1 MTDEDRLRRG
11 LRALARTAPASED
24 AWERIGAAIEA
35 GRPQNEGS
43 ALLAS
48 APVAPRTARHARPRT
63 RIWPRRV
70 LIGLNIFI
78 AFCLVATASGYG
90 YLRWRFGQI
99 DKIELGSIL
108 RNSGEDDPGSPMNV
122 LLVGSDTRENVT
134 EEEADKFGTA
144 RDVGGKHSDTIM
156 VLHADP
162 RAEKAAILSI
172 PRDLYVTIAGT
183 GRKDRINTAIQSTDG
198 ERRLIATIRQELGI
212 QIDHYAEVDFYGFR
226 GIVDSVGG
234 VTIPFTSPARDR
246 VTGLNVPKAG
256 CVELDGDEAL
266 AYARSRHYQSY
277 ESGRWR
283 TDPTGD
289 LGRISRQQNFIR
301 RMMKQAIAQ
310 GIRNPLKAN
319 SMVSTATKYVKIDDT
334 LSTADIRRL
343 AGRFKSLAP
352 EAVDMLSLPV
362 VATRVKATGASVLE
376 LEQPEAQEMI
386 DRFNGKTEEISTPDQ
401 LPKVIP
407 GSIRV
412 RVLNGSGVGGQAT
425 KASFGLQRA
434 GFAVS
439 GTGDA
444 PSFQYTRSLV
454 RYGSGQKE
462 KALVLQAYIEGGAQI
477 VEDRKLVGGD
487 LQLITGSTYVG
498 IRTPGAQAGGAPT
511 TTTTSPPSR
520 TPTRGAPLVLNC

>member
-1 MTDEDRLRRG
+1 
-11 LRALARTAPASED
+11 
-24 AWERIGAAIEA
+24 
-35 GRPQNEGS
+35 
-43 ALLAS
+43 
-48 APVAPRTARHARPRT
+48 VAPRHARHARHARPTSRT
-63 RIWPRRV
+63 WPRRV

-99 DKIELGSIL
+99 DKINLGSVL
-108 RNSGEDDPGSPMNV
+108 RGSGHDDPGEPMNV
-122 LLVGSDTRENVT
+122 LFVGSDTRENVT
-134 EEEADKFGTA
+134 PEEAKKFGTS

-156 VLHADP
+156 ILHADP

-172 PRDLYVTIAGT
+172 PRDLYVNIAGT
-183 GRKDRINTAIQSTDG
+183 QRKDRINTAIQAADG
-198 ERRLIATIRQELGI
+198 ERRLIETIHQELGI
-212 QIDHYAEVDFYGFR
+212 QVDHYAEVDFYGFR
-226 GIVDSVGG
+226 GIVNSVGG
-234 VTIPFTSPARDR
+234 VTIPFTSPARDL
-246 VTGLNVPKAG
+246 VTGLRVPNAG
-256 CVELDGDEAL
+256 CVELDGDQAL

-310 GIRNPLKAN
+310 GVRNPIKAN
-319 SMVSTATKYVKIDDT
+319 SMAGTATKYVKIDNT

-362 VATRVKATGASVLE
+362 VARTIKATGAQVLD
-376 LEQPEAQEMI
+376 LKDPDAQQMI
-386 DRFNGKTEEISTPDQ
+386 AKFNGQAPADTAPTQ

-412 RVLNGSGVGGQAT
+412 RILNGSGQGGQASQ
-425 KASFGLQRA
+425 ASLGLQKA
-434 GFAVS
+434 GFSVS

-444 PSFQYTRSLV
+444 PSFSYSRSLV
-454 RYGSGQKE
+454 RYGTGQRD
-462 KALVLQAYIEGGAQI
+462 KALVLQAYVDGGAQI
-477 VEDRKLVGGD
+477 VEDRHLVGGD
-487 LQLITGSTYVG
+487 LQLITGTTFVG
-498 IRTPGAQAGGAPT
+498 IRKPGTVATPGT
-511 TTTTSPPSR
+511 TTTTGAPSK
-520 TPTRGAPLVLNC
+520 TGAKGAPLVLNC

>member
-1 MTDEDRLRRG
+1 VTEDRDLRRR
-11 LRALARTAPASED
+11 LRDYAGTAPVSDDAWDRITART
-24 AWERIGAAIEA
+24 GAA
-35 GRPQNEGS
+35 RPLHDERP
-43 ALLAS
+43 LLPS
-48 APVAPRTARHARPRT
+48 PTVAPRHARHAPPRT
-63 RIWPRRV
+63 RAWPRRV

-99 DKIELGSIL
+99 DKIDLGSIL
-108 RNSGEDDPGSPMNV
+108 RNGGDDDPGDPMNV

-134 EEEADKFGTA
+134 AEEAKKFGTEK
-144 RDVGGKHSDTIM
+144 DVGGKHSDTIM

-183 GRKDRINTAIQSTDG
+183 GRKDRINTAIQAADG
-198 ERRLIATIRQELGI
+198 ERRLIETIQDELGI

-226 GIVDSVGG
+226 GIVNSVGG
-234 VTIPFTSPARDR
+234 VTIPFTSPARDT
-246 VTGLNVPKAG
+246 VTGLKVPTAG
-256 CVELDGDEAL
+256 CIELDGDQAL

-289 LGRISRQQNFIR
+289 LGRISRQQNFVR
-301 RMMKQAIAQ
+301 RMMSQAIAR
-310 GIRNPLKAN
+310 GIRNPIKAN
-319 SMVSTATKYVKIDDT
+319 SMAGTATKYVKIDNT

-362 VATRVKATGASVLE
+362 TDFRVRATGAAVLQMKE
-376 LEQPEAQEMI
+376 PEAQEMI
-386 DRFNGKTEEISTPDQ
+386 DRFNGIVPAPNVPTE
-401 LPKVIP
+401 LPKVVP

-412 RVLNGSGVGGQAT
+412 RVLNGSGQGGQAS
-425 KASFGLQRA
+425 KASLGLQKA
-434 GFAVS
+434 GFSIS

-444 PSFQYTRSLV
+444 PSFEYTRSLV
-454 RYGSGQKE
+454 RYGRGQRD
-462 KALVLQAYIEGGAQI
+462 KALVLQAYVDGGAQI
-477 VEDRKLVGGD
+477 IEDPKLVGGD
-487 LQLITGSTYVG
+487 LQLVTGSSFVG
-498 IRTPGAQAGGAPT
+498 IRTPGTAAPGGT
-511 TTTTSPPSR
+511 TTTTGAPSKAA
-520 TPTRGAPLVLNC
+520 TRGAPLVLNC